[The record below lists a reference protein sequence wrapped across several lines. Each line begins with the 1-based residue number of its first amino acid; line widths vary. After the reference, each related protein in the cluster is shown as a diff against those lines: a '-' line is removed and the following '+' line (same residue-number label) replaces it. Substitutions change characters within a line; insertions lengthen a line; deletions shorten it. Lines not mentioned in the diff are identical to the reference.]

1 MSSLHIT
8 EAVTYISENVTR
20 ISEDF
25 TESSWYN
32 QIRGPA
38 PIPNAENIDIA
49 ALLNA
54 TRFHG
59 QAREGAL

>member
-1 MSSLHIT
+1 MLLNPSDMPKLG
-8 EAVTYISENVTR
+8 V
-20 ISEDF
+20 
-25 TESSWYN
+25 
-32 QIRGPA
+32 PA

>member
-1 MSSLHIT
+1 MPKL
-8 EAVTYISENVTR
+8 VV
-20 ISEDF
+20 
-25 TESSWYN
+25 
-32 QIRGPA
+32 PA